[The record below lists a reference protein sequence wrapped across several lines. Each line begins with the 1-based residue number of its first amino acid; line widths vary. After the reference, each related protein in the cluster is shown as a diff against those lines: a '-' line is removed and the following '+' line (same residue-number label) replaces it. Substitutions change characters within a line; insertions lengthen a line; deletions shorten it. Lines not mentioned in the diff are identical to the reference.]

1 MIYMFPEHS
10 PLPWTLP
17 QSLVTA
23 WAGVCVLVRTHSE
36 HEGPQAAPRSPAA
49 LAPRK
54 GGRTLGVCSVQCG
67 QYVLALQGSP
77 LITWLILWRY
87 VFVFPISSARCD
99 LQMIQSL
106 SSLSAFLGDRVS
118 ITCWASQSIRNNLQ
132 WYQEK
137 PGKAPKFLIY
147 DTTSVYT
154 GVPFH
159 FSGSGSG
166 TDYTF
171 TTSSLEADDFATYYC
186 KQDNSR
192 PPTVLHTQT

>member
-1 MIYMFPEHS
+1 VNM
-10 PLPWTLP
+10 
-17 QSLVTA
+17 
-23 WAGVCVLVRTHSE
+23 R
-36 HEGPQAAPRSPAA
+36 APRQ
-49 LAPRK
+49 L
-54 GGRTLGVCSVQCG
+54 LG
-67 QYVLALQGSP
+67 LL
-77 LITWLILWRY
+77 LLWLPGKEGEHWG
-87 VFVFPISSARCD
+87 CD

-106 SSLSAFLGDRVS
+106 SSLSASLGDRVS
-118 ITCWASQSIRNNLQ
+118 ITCRASQSVRNNLQ

-147 DTTSVYT
+147 DRTSVYT
-154 GVPFH
+154 GVPSH

-192 PPTVLHTQT
+192 PP